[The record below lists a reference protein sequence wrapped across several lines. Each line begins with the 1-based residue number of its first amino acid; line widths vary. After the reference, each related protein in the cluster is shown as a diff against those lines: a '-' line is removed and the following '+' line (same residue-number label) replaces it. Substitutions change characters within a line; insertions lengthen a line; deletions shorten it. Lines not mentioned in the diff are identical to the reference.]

1 MAGIELKPLPHRE
14 AIEYFRSKGFAP
26 QIQRFHHLD
35 TFREEHARNWVVAK
49 AMRDDV
55 SRAIREEFDRAQAEG
70 RTLAQFQ
77 ADLAPRLKDLGW
89 WGKSLQPDPV
99 TGELTEVQLGSMRR
113 LRVIFDT
120 NMRTAH
126 AAGHWSR
133 IQRTKRAFPYLQYI
147 QIDRPT
153 KRHDHARFHG
163 KIWHVDDPIWRRI
176 YPPNGYFCGCTVRQL
191 TEGQILREGLT
202 VSEPM
207 DLEEEAWTN
216 KRTGEVFQVPK
227 GINPGFDANPGA
239 AWLDLGEAWPAMTP
253 DLSPEVKNAHKAVIE
268 GLRLKR
274 VGDGR
279 ETLVIT
285 DADGNPVSQ
294 RTALPDKPGAVD
306 LDGMTIPTAPHLLHS
321 HMSEDAFSTDDLNT
335 LFNTAGQSITAIT
348 PGGSIWR
355 AARVSEEPVRYFLGE
370 YSAAFGE
377 AGLWPELNGKPAA
390 PELFYHAR
398 MLWLENE
405 GILTYHFH
413 MSARVRQIMDADAE
427 LLSRM
432 INVRPAR
439 RP

>member
-1 MAGIELKPLPHRE
+1 MAGIELKPLHHRE

-26 QIQRFHHLD
+26 QLQRFHHLD

-55 SRAIREEFDRAQAEG
+55 SQAIRAEVDRALAEG

-77 ADLAPRLKDLGW
+77 EDLAPRLKELGW
-89 WGKSLQPDPV
+89 WGKSLETDPL

-126 AAGHWSR
+126 AAGHWAR

-147 QIDRPT
+147 QIERPT

-163 KIWHVDDPIWRRI
+163 KIWHVDDPIWQRI

-191 TEGQILREGLT
+191 TEGQMQREGLT
-202 VSEPM
+202 VSPPM
-207 DLEEEAWTN
+207 DLDEQPWTN

-227 GINPGFDANPGA
+227 GVNPGFDSNPGA
-239 AWLDLGEAWPAMTP
+239 AWLDLGKDWEEMTP
-253 DLSPEVKNAHKAVIE
+253 DISSGARASGRGTIE
-268 GLRLKR
+268 GLRLR
-274 VGDGR
+274 RLGDGR
-279 ETLVIT
+279 ETLVV
-285 DADGNPVSQ
+285 ADSDGVPVSQ
-294 RTALPDKPGAVD
+294 RTADPASPDLIPV
-306 LDGMTIPTAPHLLHS
+306 DGMRVPATPHFLRS
-321 HMSEDAFSTDDLNT
+321 HISEASLASDDLSAMAE
-335 LFNTAGQSITAIT
+335 FRASSFTAIS

-355 AARVSEEPVRYFLGE
+355 AVRNPDADIASGLAEFSSIIPEFKSELRAIEDPDL
-370 YSAAFGE
+370 
-377 AGLWPELNGKPAA
+377 
-390 PELFYHAR
+390 LFSHAR

-405 GILTYHFH
+405 GILTYHFR
-413 MSARVRQIMDADAE
+413 MSERVRQIMDADAD

-432 INVRPAR
+432 INAR
-439 RP
+439 RLPR